1 MGLGVWVVTIAFV
14 LFLFVQDIALMSEF
28 FLDFATLNRIKL
40 VMLAL
45 LLAGATLL
53 SYGLVKGSDHGP

>member
-1 MGLGVWVVTIAFV
+1 MGLGVWVVAIGFV
-14 LFLFVQDIALMSEF
+14 LFLFVQDITIMSEF

-53 SYGLVKGSDHGP
+53 SYGLAKGSDLQP